1 MLLGHR
7 IIADVISCNEVLLE
21 SVGLLI
27 HCDEHLYKKRKFRH
41 RLTHRRG
48 PCTDEEVGVMLLQSQ
63 RAPNTF
69 SKPAEARGEAW
80 SRFLSQLW
88 EEKPTLATF

>member
-7 IIADVISCNEVLLE
+7 IIVDVISYTEVLLE

-41 RLTHRRG
+41 RLTRRG
-48 PCTDEEVGVMLLQSQ
+48 GPCKDEEVGVMPLQSQ

-80 SRFLSQLW
+80 SRVFSQL
-88 EEKPTLATF
+88 